1 MKQTFSRAPKDQVFS
16 SIFPNRYRGVV
27 VKWDII
33 TCLSCISVLFNSV
46 GSVKIEIKP
55 VNPFDGSERE
65 DTTTEKREAES
76 LKDSSRWRETKR
88 EREGK
93 ALSDPQIVRD
103 FLMGDHCLYGGT
115 GWWKYEFCYGMFWCS
130 VLTLYPKLNFKLRLI
145 L

>member
-1 MKQTFSRAPKDQVFS
+1 MITF
-16 SIFPNRYRGVV
+16 I
-27 VKWDII
+27 
-33 TCLSCISVLFNSV
+33 SCMSVLFNSV

-65 DTTTEKREAES
+65 DATTEKREAES

-130 VLTLYPKLNFKLRLI
+130 LLTLYPQLDILKTQIKFKTLTLVTDTSLLLRKDRQTVS
-145 L
+145 